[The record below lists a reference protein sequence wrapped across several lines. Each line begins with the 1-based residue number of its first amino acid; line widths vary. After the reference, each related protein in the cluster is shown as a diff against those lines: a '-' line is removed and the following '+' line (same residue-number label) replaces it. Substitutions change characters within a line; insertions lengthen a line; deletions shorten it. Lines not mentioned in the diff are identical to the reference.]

1 VKVGSLAL
9 ESTAPGELGHTDDV
23 AQLRSELDGYL
34 EGLEEIQ
41 DALQT
46 LPPQSA

>member
-1 VKVGSLAL
+1 
-9 ESTAPGELGHTDDV
+9 V

-41 DALQT
+41 DALRT
-46 LPPQSA
+46 LPPRPA